1 MKNDK
6 FFDDIIIEFDK
17 WYYLRQKKI
26 KNIERRHRLNTAKRI
41 LTVMGTVMGLQPKE
55 RIKIFFKYI
64 EDKKVK
70 VPKDIKN
77 KLLLLSLSL

>member
-41 LTVMGTVMGLQPKE
+41 LTGWGYGGQPKE

>member
-26 KNIERRHRLNTAKRI
+26 KNMERRHRLSTAKRI
-41 LTVMGTVMGLQPKE
+41 LTGWNYPGQPKE